1 MNFCPQCGA
10 SLKDGQDNC
19 PNCNQ
24 VIKEIKLE
32 PSQTAENITKSP
44 VFDYTKII
52 NLINFMQHNFYL
64 NFIVTMLL
72 FIVFSFL
79 PQLGWLLLILSLIV
93 TYWFANY
100 RTDQSLDLN
109 QKIESWFV
117 HQVMLV
123 PEKLDE
129 LDGYTQQFSEETR
142 QFYHSVKNKAQT
154 QVENLKETYQQ
165 SPFGVNQTKESLTMT
180 NQVVDEQDKLLTI
193 QMANDTGSLRRR
205 RRLQSRARTTQR
217 IKNKEV
223 ESSEVS
229 HRSLTSTAG
238 KASPLYFVIY
248 LVLVAFSLFIY
259 YRGINEYSLFDFNA
273 SVLWNSYQ
281 QTTFTMSEVIEALGY
296 GTLFD
301 SSGQSEFLETIF
313 TIVAYYLPV
322 VFAILSFLPSK
333 ISGFVQ
339 FMISITMG
347 GSMLYLIYAAMD
359 SNLFIRYGNEYGSFS
374 TDLGLGSQMILGS
387 IILLMVCSVF
397 KLFKGK

>member
-1 MNFCPQCGA
+1 M
-10 SLKDGQDNC
+10 
-19 PNCNQ
+19 
-24 VIKEIKLE
+24 
-32 PSQTAENITKSP
+32 
-44 VFDYTKII
+44 
-52 NLINFMQHNFYL
+52 
-64 NFIVTMLL
+64 
-72 FIVFSFL
+72 
-79 PQLGWLLLILSLIV
+79 
-93 TYWFANY
+93 
-100 RTDQSLDLN
+100 N

-142 QFYHSVKNKAQT
+142 QFYHSVKNEAQT

-205 RRLQSRARTTQR
+205 RRLQSQARATQR
-217 IKNKEV
+217 LKNKEV

-229 HRSLTSTAG
+229 HRSLTSTTE

-248 LVLVAFSLFIY
+248 LILIAFSLFIY

-273 SVLWNSYQ
+273 SVLWKSYQ
-281 QTTFTMSEVIEALGY
+281 QTTFTMAEVIEALGY

-374 TDLGLGSQMILGS
+374 TDLGLGSQMILGT